1 MSDFTYVG
9 NARAQHVD
17 AVDKVMGRAQ
27 YVGDLRVPGM
37 LHAKVLR
44 SPVPHARIVRL
55 DVAPA
60 LQVPGVKAVI
70 TAGDFV
76 DHGAFGWPV
85 KDAFVLAHQKVRYV
99 GDPIAAIAAET
110 LEAAQAGLEA
120 IILALEELP
129 VIADPKRALDFDAS
143 LVPLMSPT
151 GQGNLCATHIVRNQ
165 NPDPVLAECPAKVDV
180 TYTFMHQEH
189 AYLEPEGALAM
200 PHEDG
205 SLTIY
210 ANNQSP
216 FINRDNTAAVLGLR
230 PDQVRSIQP
239 FVGAAF
245 GGKDD
250 GVYQCSA
257 QAAKLA
263 LLTQRPVR
271 LLLTVD
277 ESMVASYKR
286 EAMQVRLR
294 LGAAHE
300 GAVRAACV
308 EILADSGAYASMT
321 PLSTWRATVHAAG
334 PYRYEAA
341 HVDARAVYTNNGY
354 AGACRGFGNTEAA
367 AASEMAIDELAYE
380 LGIDPIDFR
389 LQNGLTQGDRAFTG
403 NVIEQEVGLARCLRW
418 VRQRSDWDRKRAL
431 YREGEG
437 VKGRRGVGVACY
449 FHGCGLGAE
458 GVDYANVVLEVAS
471 DYTITLQSGL
481 TDYGQGSRTVFTLLA
496 AEALGVD
503 PARIVIPRP
512 DTYNPSVES
521 GPTVASRASILGGNA
536 TLNAARKLADLLR
549 LAAAAKLQC
558 DPAQIVRSA
567 RVCGQDG
574 GFIGPSEEPLSFEEV
589 VDHARTMGL
598 QLFAR
603 GHWQVPDIHWDFDE
617 GTGVPYFAYTFGA
630 QVVDVEVNRRT
641 GKVRVMGVWAA
652 HDAGKIIFPQG
663 AQGQMIGGIT
673 QGIGYALME
682 GFAYRDGYPQQ
693 HNFDHYRIPRAVDVP
708 EIETTYIETPLS
720 VGPLGAKNL
729 AEPVMIATAPAIANA
744 VFHATG
750 VRVRDFPISSQAL
763 VLE

>member
-1 MSDFTYVG
+1 VSDFKYVG
-9 NARAQHVD
+9 NAQAQHVD

-27 YVGDLRVPGM
+27 YVGDLQVPGM
-37 LHAKVLR
+37 LYAKVLR
-44 SPVPHARIVRL
+44 SPVPHARIGRL
-55 DVAPA
+55 DVTPA
-60 LQVPGVKAVI
+60 LQVPGVRAVI
-70 TAGDFV
+70 TSEDFV

-99 GDPIAAIAAET
+99 GDPIAAVAAES

-129 VIADPKRALDFDAS
+129 VVKDPRHALDPDAP
-143 LVPLMSPT
+143 LVPLTSPT
-151 GQGNLCATHIVRNQ
+151 DQGNLCATHIVRNQ
-165 NPDPVLAECPAKVDV
+165 SPGPVLAGCPVSVDA

-189 AYLEPEGALAM
+189 AYLEPEGALAI

-216 FINRDNTAAVLGLR
+216 FINRDNTSAVLGLR

-263 LLTQRPVR
+263 LLTRRPVR

-286 EAMQVRLR
+286 EAMQVRMR
-294 LGAAHE
+294 VGVSDQ
-300 GAVRAACV
+300 GRVRAARV

-354 AGACRGFGNTEAA
+354 AGACRGFGNTEAT
-367 AASEMAIDELAYE
+367 AASEMAIDELAHT
-380 LGIDPIDFR
+380 LGVDPLDFR
-389 LQNGLTQGDRAFTG
+389 LQNALAQGDRAFTG
-403 NVIEQEVGLARCLRW
+403 NVIEQAVGLARCLAW
-418 VRQRSDWDRKRAL
+418 VRQKSDWDRKRTM
-431 YREGEG
+431 YKEEEGA
-437 VKGRRGVGVACY
+437 KASRGVGVACY

-458 GVDYANVVLEVAS
+458 GLDYANVTLEVTP
-471 DYTITLQSGL
+471 DYTITLHTGL

-496 AEALGVD
+496 AETLGVA
-503 PARIVIPRP
+503 PTRIVIPRP
-512 DTYNPSVES
+512 DTDNPAVES

-536 TLNAARKLADLLR
+536 TLNAARKLVDLLH
-549 LAAAAKLQC
+549 LAAADRLQC
-558 DPAQIVRSA
+558 DPAQILRHEE
-567 RVCGQDG
+567 C
-574 GFIGPSEEPLSFEEV
+574 FIGPSEEPLIFEEV
-589 VDHARTMGL
+589 VDHARRMGF

-603 GHWQVPDIHWDFDE
+603 GHWQVPDIHWDFDS

-630 QVVDVEVNRRT
+630 QVAEVEVNRWT
-641 GKVRVMGVWAA
+641 GKVRVTGVWAA
-652 HDAGKIIFPQG
+652 HDAGKIIFPKG
-663 AQGQMIGGIT
+663 AEGQMIGGIT

-682 GFAYRDGYPQQ
+682 GFAYQDGYPQQ
-693 HNFDHYRIPRAVDVP
+693 HNFDHYRIPRAIDVP

-720 VGPLGAKNL
+720 AGPLGAKNL
-729 AEPVMIATAPAIANA
+729 AEPVMIATTPAIANA

-750 VRVRDFPISSQAL
+750 VRVRDFPISPQAL
-763 VLE
+763 RLS

>member
-1 MSDFTYVG
+1 VSDFTYVG
-9 NARAQHVD
+9 DAQAQHVD
-17 AVDKVMGRAQ
+17 ALDKVMGRAQ
-27 YVGDLRVPGM
+27 YVGDLQVPSM

-44 SPVPHARIVRL
+44 SPVPHARIVHL

-60 LQVPGVKAVI
+60 LQVPGVIAVI
-70 TAGDFV
+70 TSEDFV

-85 KDAFVLAHQKVRYV
+85 KDAFVLAYQKVRYV
-99 GDPIAAIAAET
+99 GDPIAAVAAES
-110 LEAAQAGLEA
+110 LEAAQAGVEA
-120 IILALEELP
+120 IILELEALP
-129 VIADPKRALDFDAS
+129 VVADPQRALDADMP
-143 LVPLMSPT
+143 LVPLTSPT
-151 GQGNLCATHIVRNQ
+151 GQGNLCATHIVRHQ
-165 NPDPVLAECPAKVDV
+165 NPDPVLAQCPTRVDA

-189 AYLEPEGALAM
+189 AYLEPEGALAI
-200 PHEDG
+200 PHRDG

-216 FINRDNTAAVLGLR
+216 FINRDNTSAVLGLR

-263 LLTQRPVR
+263 LLTHRPVR

-277 ESMVASYKR
+277 ESMIASYKR
-286 EAMQVRLR
+286 EAMQVRMR
-294 LGAAHE
+294 LGAAAH
-300 GAVRAACV
+300 GSASVQGTVRAARV

-341 HVDARAVYTNNGY
+341 HVDTRAVYTNNGY
-354 AGACRGFGNTEAA
+354 AGACRGFGNTEAT
-367 AASEMAIDELAYE
+367 AASEMAIDELAHK
-380 LGIDPIDFR
+380 LGVDPIDFR
-389 LQNGLTQGDRAFTG
+389 LQNVLAQGDRAFTG

-418 VRQRSDWDRKRAL
+418 VRQKSDWDRKRGL
-431 YREGEG
+431 YSSENGAK
-437 VKGRRGVGVACY
+437 VHRGVGVACY

-458 GVDYANVVLEVAS
+458 GADYANVTLEIAA

-496 AEALGVD
+496 AEALGVE
-503 PARIVIPRP
+503 PARVVIPRP

-536 TLNAARKLADLLR
+536 TLNAARKLTDLLR
-549 LAAAAKLQC
+549 LAAADRLQC
-558 DPAQIVRSA
+558 DPAQITRH
-567 RVCGQDG
+567 RER
-574 GFIGPSEEPLSFEEV
+574 FIGPSEVPLTLEAV
-589 VDHARTMGL
+589 VDHARAMGL
-598 QLFAR
+598 QLFAQ
-603 GHWQVPDIHWDFDE
+603 GHWQVPDVHWDFDS

-630 QVVDVEVNRRT
+630 QVAEVEVNRRT
-641 GKVRVMGVWAA
+641 GKVRVTGVWAA
-652 HDAGKIIFPQG
+652 HDAGKIIFPKG
-663 AQGQMIGGIT
+663 AEGQMLGGIT

-682 GFAYRDGYPQQ
+682 GFAYQGGYPQQ
-693 HNFDHYRIPRAVDVP
+693 HNFDHYRIPRAIDVP
-708 EIETTYIETPLS
+708 EIEATYIETPLAS
-720 VGPLGAKNL
+720 GPLGAKNL
-729 AEPVMIATAPAIANA
+729 AEPVMVATTPAIANA

-750 VRVRDFPISSQAL
+750 VRVRDFPISPQAL
-763 VLE
+763 V